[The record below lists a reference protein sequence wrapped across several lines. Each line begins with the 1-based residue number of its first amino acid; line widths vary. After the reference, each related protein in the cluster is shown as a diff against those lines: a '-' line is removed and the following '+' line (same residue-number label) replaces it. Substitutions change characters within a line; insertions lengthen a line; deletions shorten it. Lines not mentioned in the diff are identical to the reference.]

1 MTRTPD
7 QGGDEE
13 SPVLSAALADILRP
27 ELGSLA
33 DEIIGQLREK
43 IPEFARP
50 IDGPHGQIMRTGVEQ
65 TLTSFVDLVA
75 DPAAPPSGR
84 DEVALMLGKHEAEEG
99 RSLDSLQ
106 AAYRIGA
113 QAAWQRVMEVGHRA
127 QLSSTVMSAL
137 ADAVFRYMNDLATVS
152 YAGYREVRART
163 AETQQAARRRLLQL
177 ILDRDDPVPLRA
189 LADLA
194 EVACWPLPDRVIA
207 VAIARARPGA
217 RSDVRSDTRSDARS
231 EARSEARSDAQ
242 PDTRSDTR
250 SDVRS
255 DAQPDTRSDVRSG
268 ARSDARSDAQ
278 PVTRYDARSDA
289 RSDARPDTRSD
300 ARSDARSGTRPDTRS
315 DARSDTRSG
324 TQPVTRSD
332 ARPDTRSGTQ
342 PVTRSDARPD
352 TRPGG
357 WSDARSDTRPDSRSD
372 TRPDTRS
379 DARSDT
385 RPNGWSDTQS
395 EDQPGTRAGTRSGAR
410 DTAPSALTLSEQM
423 SDNKE
428 VLASLDEPQPHLLV
442 PGDAGAHRWAAL
454 EAQLGRRRAAIG
466 LAVPLAD
473 AADSLRWARQ
483 ALALAENGTID
494 AGPLVFCEDHLVTLW
509 LLSDAALADQVSRR
523 HFAALEA
530 LPARQQERLTET
542 FGAWLETRGTA
553 AEIADRLQVHPQTV
567 RYRIRQLERTLG
579 DQFGD
584 PNARFA
590 MEMVLR
596 VMRLREEKFRAKKAE
611 P

>member
-1 MTRTPD
+1 MTRTTD
-7 QGGDEE
+7 HGGNEE
-13 SPVLSAALADILRP
+13 PPVLSSALADILRP
-27 ELGSLA
+27 ELASLA
-33 DEIIGQLREK
+33 DEIIAQLREK

-50 IDGPHGQIMRTGVEQ
+50 IDGPYGQIMRTGVEQ

-75 DPAAPPSGR
+75 DPTAPPSGR

-163 AETQQAARRRLLQL
+163 ADAQQAAQRRLLQL

-189 LADLA
+189 LTDLA
-194 EVACWPLPDRVIA
+194 EVARWPLPDRVIA
-207 VAIARARPGA
+207 VAIAPAR
-217 RSDVRSDTRSDARS
+217 TDARS
-231 EARSEARSDAQ
+231 EAWSDARPGTQ
-242 PDTRSDTR
+242 PDARPGT
-250 SDVRS
+250 
-255 DAQPDTRSDVRSG
+255 QPSMRSG
-268 ARSDARSDAQ
+268 ARSDPRSD
-278 PVTRYDARSDA
+278 
-289 RSDARPDTRSD
+289 
-300 ARSDARSGTRPDTRS
+300 
-315 DARSDTRSG
+315 
-324 TQPVTRSD
+324 
-332 ARPDTRSGTQ
+332 
-342 PVTRSDARPD
+342 
-352 TRPGG
+352 G
-357 WSDARSDTRPDSRSD
+357 WSDAQSAGQ
-372 TRPDTRS
+372 PDTR
-379 DARSDT
+379 D
-385 RPNGWSDTQS
+385 
-395 EDQPGTRAGTRSGAR
+395 GTRSAPL

-423 SDNKE
+423 TDNNE
-428 VLASLDEPQPHLLV
+428 VLANLDEPQPHLLM

-523 HFAALEA
+523 HFGALEA
-530 LPARQQERLTET
+530 LPPRQQERLTET

-553 AEIADRLQVHPQTV
+553 GEIADRLQVHPQTV

-584 PNARFA
+584 PDARFA

-596 VMRLREEKFRAKKAE
+596 VMRLREKKFRVKKTEA
-611 P
+611 

>member
-1 MTRTPD
+1 MTRTTD
-7 QGGDEE
+7 RRGDEE
-13 SPVLSAALADILRP
+13 PPVLSPALADILRP
-27 ELGSLA
+27 ELASLA
-33 DEIIGQLREK
+33 DEIIAQLREK

-50 IDGPHGQIMRTGVEQ
+50 IDGPYGQIMRTGVEQ

-75 DPAAPPSGR
+75 DPTAPPTGR

-152 YAGYREVRART
+152 YAGYREVQART
-163 AETQQAARRRLLQL
+163 AEAQQAARRRLLHL
-177 ILDRDDPVPLRA
+177 ILDRDDPVPRRA

-207 VAIARARPGA
+207 VAIAPARPDA
-217 RSDVRSDTRSDARS
+217 RSDVRPEKRRADTRSG
-231 EARSEARSDAQ
+231 ARSDAQ
-242 PDTRSDTR
+242 PDAR
-250 SDVRS
+250 
-255 DAQPDTRSDVRSG
+255 PDT
-268 ARSDARSDAQ
+268 
-278 PVTRYDARSDA
+278 

-300 ARSDARSGTRPDTRS
+300 AK
-315 DARSDTRSG
+315 
-324 TQPVTRSD
+324 
-332 ARPDTRSGTQ
+332 
-342 PVTRSDARPD
+342 PD
-352 TRPGG
+352 TRPDGG
-357 WSDARSDTRPDSRSD
+357 SDAQSDGQPD
-372 TRPDTRS
+372 
-379 DARSDT
+379 
-385 RPNGWSDTQS
+385 
-395 EDQPGTRAGTRSGAR
+395 TRAGTRSGAR
-410 DTAPSALTLSEQM
+410 GTAQSALTLSEQM
-423 SDNKE
+423 TDNND
-428 VLASLDEPQPHLLV
+428 VLANLDEPQPHLLV
-442 PGDAGAHRWAAL
+442 PGDAGAYRWAAL

-466 LAVPLAD
+466 LAVPLTD

-483 ALALAENGTID
+483 ALALAENGTIG

-523 HFAALEA
+523 HFGALEA
-530 LPARQQERLTET
+530 LPPRQQERLTET

-584 PNARFA
+584 PDARFA

-596 VMRLREEKFRAKKAE
+596 VMRLREMKFRVKKTEA
-611 P
+611 

>member
-1 MTRTPD
+1 MTRTTD
-7 QGGDEE
+7 QGGNEE
-13 SPVLSAALADILRP
+13 PPVLSPALAGILRP
-27 ELGSLA
+27 ELASLA
-33 DEIIGQLREK
+33 DEIIAQLREK

-50 IDGPHGQIMRTGVEQ
+50 IDGPYGQIMRTGVEQ

-75 DPAAPPSGR
+75 DPTAPPSGR

-163 AETQQAARRRLLQL
+163 AEAQQAAGRRLLQL
-177 ILDRDDPVPLRA
+177 ILNRDDPVPLRA

-207 VAIARARPGA
+207 VAIAPARP
-217 RSDVRSDTRSDARS
+217 DARS
-231 EARSEARSDAQ
+231 EVWPDAQPNGQ
-242 PDTRSDTR
+242 PDTR
-250 SDVRS
+250 
-255 DAQPDTRSDVRSG
+255 
-268 ARSDARSDAQ
+268 
-278 PVTRYDARSDA
+278 
-289 RSDARPDTRSD
+289 
-300 ARSDARSGTRPDTRS
+300 
-315 DARSDTRSG
+315 
-324 TQPVTRSD
+324 
-332 ARPDTRSGTQ
+332 
-342 PVTRSDARPD
+342 
-352 TRPGG
+352 
-357 WSDARSDTRPDSRSD
+357 
-372 TRPDTRS
+372 
-379 DARSDT
+379 
-385 RPNGWSDTQS
+385 
-395 EDQPGTRAGTRSGAR
+395 AGNRSGAR
-410 DTAPSALTLSEQM
+410 DTAPSALTLGEQM
-423 SDNKE
+423 TDSNE
-428 VLASLDEPQPHLLV
+428 VLANLDEPQPHLLV
-442 PGDAGAHRWAAL
+442 PADAGAHRWAAL

-466 LAVPLAD
+466 LPVPLAD

-523 HFAALEA
+523 HFGALDA
-530 LPARQQERLTET
+530 LPPRQQERLTET

-596 VMRLREEKFRAKKAE
+596 VMRLRKNSFRAKKAE
-611 P
+611 PQIVRRGWAQPGEAGRSPASKAQE

>member
-1 MTRTPD
+1 MTRTTD

-13 SPVLSAALADILRP
+13 SPVLSPALADILRP
-27 ELGSLA
+27 ELASLA
-33 DEIIGQLREK
+33 DEIILQLREK

-50 IDGPHGQIMRTGVEQ
+50 IDGPYGQIMRTGVEQ

-75 DPAAPPSGR
+75 DPTAPPSGR

-152 YAGYREVRART
+152 YAGFREVRART
-163 AETQQAARRRLLQL
+163 ADAQQAAQRRLLQL

-194 EVACWPLPDRVIA
+194 EVARWPLPDRVIA
-207 VAIARARPGA
+207 VAVAPART
-217 RSDVRSDTRSDARS
+217 D
-231 EARSEARSDAQ
+231 ARSDAWSNARPGTQ
-242 PDTRSDTR
+242 PDARPGT
-250 SDVRS
+250 
-255 DAQPDTRSDVRSG
+255 QPGTRSG
-268 ARSDARSDAQ
+268 ARSD
-278 PVTRYDARSDA
+278 P
-289 RSDARPDTRSD
+289 RPD
-300 ARSDARSGTRPDTRS
+300 
-315 DARSDTRSG
+315 
-324 TQPVTRSD
+324 
-332 ARPDTRSGTQ
+332 
-342 PVTRSDARPD
+342 
-352 TRPGG
+352 G
-357 WSDARSDTRPDSRSD
+357 WSDAQSAGQ
-372 TRPDTRS
+372 PDTR
-379 DARSDT
+379 D
-385 RPNGWSDTQS
+385 
-395 EDQPGTRAGTRSGAR
+395 GTRSGSLDR
-410 DTAPSALTLSEQM
+410 APSALTLSEQM
-423 SDNKE
+423 TDNNE
-428 VLASLDEPQPHLLV
+428 VLANLDEPQPHLLM

-454 EAQLGRRRAAIG
+454 EAQLARRRAAIG

-473 AADSLRWARQ
+473 AADSLRWARH

-523 HFAALEA
+523 HFGALEA
-530 LPARQQERLTET
+530 LPPRQQERLTET

-553 AEIADRLQVHPQTV
+553 GEIADRLQVHPQTV

-584 PNARFA
+584 PDARFA

-596 VMRLREEKFRAKKAE
+596 VMRLREKKFRVKKTEA
-611 P
+611 

>member
-1 MTRTPD
+1 MTRTTD
-7 QGGDEE
+7 RRGDEE
-13 SPVLSAALADILRP
+13 PPVLSPALADILRP
-27 ELGSLA
+27 ELASLA
-33 DEIIGQLREK
+33 DEIIAQLREK

-50 IDGPHGQIMRTGVEQ
+50 IDGPYGQIMRTGVEQ

-75 DPAAPPSGR
+75 DPTAPPTGR

-152 YAGYREVRART
+152 YAGYREVQART
-163 AETQQAARRRLLQL
+163 AEAQQAARRRLLHL

-207 VAIARARPGA
+207 VAIAPARPDA
-217 RSDVRSDTRSDARS
+217 RSDVRPEKR
-231 EARSEARSDAQ
+231 
-242 PDTRSDTR
+242 
-250 SDVRS
+250 
-255 DAQPDTRSDVRSG
+255 
-268 ARSDARSDAQ
+268 
-278 PVTRYDARSDA
+278 
-289 RSDARPDTRSD
+289 RPDTRSD
-300 ARSDARSGTRPDTRS
+300 ARSDAQPDARPDTRS
-315 DARSDTRSG
+315 DAR
-324 TQPVTRSD
+324 
-332 ARPDTRSGTQ
+332 PDTQ
-342 PVTRSDARPD
+342 A
-352 TRPGG
+352 
-357 WSDARSDTRPDSRSD
+357 
-372 TRPDTRS
+372 DTRS
-379 DARSDT
+379 DAKPDT
-385 RPNGWSDTQS
+385 RPDGGSDAQS
-395 EDQPGTRAGTRSGAR
+395 DGQPDTRAGTRSGAR
-410 DTAPSALTLSEQM
+410 GTAQSALTLSEQM
-423 SDNKE
+423 TDNND
-428 VLASLDEPQPHLLV
+428 VLANLDEPQPHLLV
-442 PGDAGAHRWAAL
+442 PGDAGAYRWAAL

-466 LAVPLAD
+466 LAVPLTD

-483 ALALAENGTID
+483 ALALAENGTIG

-523 HFAALEA
+523 HFGALEA
-530 LPARQQERLTET
+530 LPPRQQERLTET

-584 PNARFA
+584 PDARFA

-596 VMRLREEKFRAKKAE
+596 VMRLREMKFRVKKTEA
-611 P
+611 